1 MSNNQFAGLPNNK
14 FGNAFD
20 LSSLKAPAA
29 GQADLAYS
37 KVVTQANLVA
47 EFVKESNNKVV
58 VLLCWSPRS
67 AQAKEILE
75 ILGKLESADK
85 NSWLLGTVNVD
96 TQAAVAQALQV
107 QSVPV
112 AIAIIQEQM
121 IPLFE
126 SVPPLDQVRLVINKL
141 LELAAGKGIGSAPEN
156 SAVVETP
163 MEPEEEAAYAA
174 MEKGDY
180 AAAKAAYQ
188 GWLKRKPNDPVA
200 TIGLAQADLMNRING
215 LDFALTLKSSKAD
228 DLTSQL
234 MCADIE
240 IAQGDYEAAFNRL
253 ISAVKSFSAEDRDKA
268 KAHLL
273 GLFNL
278 VDPADPRLVKA
289 RGQLASALF

>member
-1 MSNNQFAGLPNNK
+1 MSNNPFAGLPNNK

-20 LSSLKAPAA
+20 LSSLKAPSPENTPTYGKA
-29 GQADLAYS
+29 
-37 KVVTQANLVA
+37 VTQANLVA
-47 EFVKESNNKVV
+47 EFVKESNNQVV

-67 AQAKEILE
+67 SQAKEILE
-75 ILGKLESADK
+75 ILGKLQTADK
-85 NSWLLGTVNVD
+85 STWLLGTVNVD
-96 TQAAVAQALQV
+96 TEAAVAQALQV

-112 AIAIIQEQM
+112 AIAIIQEQI

-126 SVPPLDQVRLVINKL
+126 SVPPIDQVRLVINKL
-141 LELAAGKGIGSAPEN
+141 LELAAGKGIGSAPVNTEP
-156 SAVVETP
+156 VEIP

-180 AAAKAAYQ
+180 AAAKTSYQ
-188 GWLKRKPNDPVA
+188 AWLKRKPNDPIA

-215 LDFALTLKSSKAD
+215 LDFALTLKNSKSN

-253 ISAVKSFSAEDRDKA
+253 ITAVKSFAGEDRDKA

-273 GLFNL
+273 SLFNL

>member
-1 MSNNQFAGLPNNK
+1 MSMNPFAGLPNNK

-20 LSSLKAPAA
+20 LSSLKAPSP
-29 GQADLAYS
+29 ADLPTYG
-37 KVVTQANLVA
+37 KVVTQTNLVA
-47 EFVKESNNKVV
+47 EFVKESNNQVV

-75 ILGKLESADK
+75 ILGKLQTADK
-85 NSWLLGTVNVD
+85 NTWLLGTVNVD
-96 TQAAVAQALQV
+96 TEAAVAQALQV

-112 AIAIIQEQM
+112 AIAIIQEQI

-126 SVPPLDQVRLVINKL
+126 SVPPIDQVRLVINKL

-156 SAVVETP
+156 TAPAEIP

-180 AAAKAAYQ
+180 AAAKASYQ
-188 GWLKRKPNDPVA
+188 AWLKRKPNDPIA

-215 LDFALTLKSSKAD
+215 LDFALTLRNAKSE

-253 ISAVKSFSAEDRDKA
+253 ISAVKSFAGDERDKA
-268 KAHLL
+268 KNHLL
-273 GLFNL
+273 SLFNL

>member
-1 MSNNQFAGLPNNK
+1 MSNNPFAGLPNNK

-20 LSSLKAPAA
+20 LSSLKAPSPENTPTYGKA
-29 GQADLAYS
+29 
-37 KVVTQANLVA
+37 VTQTNLVA
-47 EFVKESNNKVV
+47 EFVKESNIQVV

-75 ILGKLESADK
+75 ILGKLQAADK
-85 NSWLLGTVNVD
+85 NTWLLGTVNVD
-96 TQAAVAQALQV
+96 TEAAVAQALQV

-112 AIAIIQEQM
+112 AIAIIQEQI

-126 SVPPLDQVRLVINKL
+126 SVPPIDQVRLVINKL

-156 SAVVETP
+156 TAPAEIP

-188 GWLKRKPNDPVA
+188 GWLKRKPNDPIA
-200 TIGLAQADLMNRING
+200 TIGFAQADLMNRING
-215 LDFALTLKSSKAD
+215 LDFSLTLKNSKSD

-253 ISAVKSFSAEDRDKA
+253 ISAVKSFDGDDRDKA
-268 KAHLL
+268 KSHLL
-273 GLFNL
+273 SLFNL

>member
-1 MSNNQFAGLPNNK
+1 
-14 FGNAFD
+14 
-20 LSSLKAPAA
+20 
-29 GQADLAYS
+29 
-37 KVVTQANLVA
+37 
-47 EFVKESNNKVV
+47 
-58 VLLCWSPRS
+58 LCWSPRS

-75 ILGKLESADK
+75 ILGKLESADQ
-85 NSWLLGTVNVD
+85 NTWLLGTVNVD

-141 LELAAGKGIGSAPEN
+141 LELAAGKGIGKAPEN
-156 SAVVETP
+156 TAVVETP

-188 GWLKRKPNDPVA
+188 SWLKRKPNDPVA

-215 LDFALTLKSSKAD
+215 LDFALTLKNSKAD
-228 DLTSQL
+228 DLTSQM

-253 ISAVKSFSAEDRDKA
+253 IAAVKNFTADDRDKA

-273 GLFNL
+273 QLFNL